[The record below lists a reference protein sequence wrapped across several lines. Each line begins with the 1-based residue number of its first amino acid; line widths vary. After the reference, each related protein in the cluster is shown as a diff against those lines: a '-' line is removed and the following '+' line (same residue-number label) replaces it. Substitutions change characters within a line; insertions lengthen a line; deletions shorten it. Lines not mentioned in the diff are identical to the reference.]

1 MMSRISL
8 IAFTTCMTIALAG
21 GCASS
26 PKVFNDPNGNVHL
39 GVYAD
44 SYNFS
49 MQMTRVKVEFD
60 GKPAVNKAFGTGS
73 SGHKDSMYQIY
84 LAPGTHTIRATANKG
99 GAEAQ
104 QTFEIKDR
112 VFIAVQFQPA
122 TAPGGGGIKIKVS
135 PQPIY
140 VQPGQSI

>member
-1 MMSRISL
+1 MHRSSILTITLCATIGL
-8 IAFTTCMTIALAG
+8 IAS
-21 GCASS
+21 CASS

-60 GKPAVNKAFGTGS
+60 GKPAVNKAFGTSS
-73 SGHKDSMYQIY
+73 SGHRDSMYQIY
-84 LAPGTHTIRATANKG
+84 LPPGTHTIRATANKG

>member
-1 MMSRISL
+1 MYRNFVFVILVSL
-8 IAFTTCMTIALAG
+8 SIALIV

-26 PKVFNDPNGNVHL
+26 PKMMEDRNGNVHL

-44 SYNFS
+44 TYNFS

-60 GKPAVNKAFGTGS
+60 GNPAVNKAFGTS
-73 SGHKDSMYQIY
+73 SAGHRDSHYQFH
-84 LAPGTHTIRATANKG
+84 LAPGTHTVRATANKG

-104 QTFEIKDR
+104 QTFEVKDR
-112 VFIAVQFQPA
+112 VFVAVQFQPS

-135 PQPIY
+135 PNPIH
-140 VQPGQSI
+140 VQPGQSL

>member
-1 MMSRISL
+1 VRMCA
-8 IAFTTCMTIALAG
+8 IAMLAAVAVA

-26 PKVFNDPNGNVHL
+26 PKMMQDRNGNVDL
-39 GVYAD
+39 WVYAD

-49 MQMTRVKVEFD
+49 LQMTRVKVEFD
-60 GKPAVNKAFGTGS
+60 GRPAVNKAFGTGS
-73 SGHKDSMYQIY
+73 SGHRDSHYQFY
-84 LAPGTHTIRATANKG
+84 LPPGTHTVRATANKG

-122 TAPGGGGIKIKVS
+122 TAPGGGGITIKVS
-135 PQPIY
+135 EEPIY
-140 VQPGQSI
+140 VRPGQPL